1 MKKIVYGLVAMLMA
15 MAGTTASAQ
24 DIYGLE
30 NQKNTLETEKE
41 LSRQEQRALQQKID
55 SVQWAEAVAAMKDS
69 TFTLEADQVIFKYG
83 QKAYVSSSTNFVRVN
98 KDRATVQV
106 AFNIPVAGPNGMG
119 GVTLDGRVSSY
130 KMFDDK
136 NGKLTRLEMNVMGI
150 GISSRLVIS
159 MYKDSNKA
167 QVDVLPNFNSNRISL
182 SGVVLPN
189 SQSFVVKGM
198 AL

>member
-1 MKKIVYGLVAMLMA
+1 MKKIVYGLVAMMMA

-30 NQKNTLETEKE
+30 NQKKTLETEKE

-55 SVQWAEAVAAMKDS
+55 SVQWAEAVEAMKDS

-83 QKAYVSSSTNFVRVN
+83 QKAYVSSSTNFVRVK

-119 GVTLDGRVSSY
+119 GVTLDGRVSGY

-136 NGKLTRLEMNVMGI
+136 NGKLTRLEMNVMGA
-150 GISSRLVIS
+150 GISARLVIS

-167 QVDVLPNFNSNRISL
+167 QVDVLPNFSSNRISL

-189 SQSFVVKGM
+189 DQSFVVKGM
-198 AL
+198 SL